1 MGCIERWKKHKDSR
15 NAKKKIKCEIK
26 KRRKQDLLYDFDQ
39 DYEGKTPDIFLFFE
53 SQRRDLFYSAL
64 IKDIVKDNR
73 TSQKLKISFFIIVC
87 LAFIGVCGVG
97 AYVLISV
104 VNKNEISLSDV
115 GTAFAG
121 FGSIIGAII
130 VLPQIIANH
139 LFPGNSEEIRFGFLR
154 RNHELDQDE
163 SDQNEIEE
171 LFNEDESSDDS
182 QKK

>member
-1 MGCIERWKKHKDSR
+1 MGFKDKWKKCRESR
-15 NAKKKIKCEIK
+15 VTKKKCKSDLK
-26 KRRKQDLLYDFDQ
+26 NRRKQDLLYDFDQ
-39 DYEGKTPDIFLFFE
+39 DYEGKTSDIFLFFE

-87 LAFIGVCGVG
+87 LVFIGVCGVG

-104 VNKNEISLSDV
+104 VNKKDISLSDA

-139 LFPGNSEEIRFGFLR
+139 LFPGNSEEIRFSFLR

-171 LFNEDESSDDS
+171 LFNEDDS
-182 QKK
+182 PNDS